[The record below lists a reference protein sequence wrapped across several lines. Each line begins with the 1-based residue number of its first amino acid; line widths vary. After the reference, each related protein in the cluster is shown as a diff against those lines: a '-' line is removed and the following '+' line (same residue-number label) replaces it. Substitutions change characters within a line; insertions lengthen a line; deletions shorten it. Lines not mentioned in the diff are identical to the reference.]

1 MSTTNQDFTMY
12 AGDGGLVSFQCFSDK
27 ASTIP
32 LPIGGGNVTEIVW
45 TVQRNLDAGSPIVL
59 TKKLSRSEITIV
71 GDGSTGIFA
80 ISVTAGDTAALTE
93 AYYHKAVITD
103 QSGNPSTVGDGQWTV
118 KPKPMATYSGDPST
132 STRDLIRA
140 LVGDTDM
147 DNPTYTDQVYDGLAA
162 NFGGPLYVAA
172 QVCRMLGQ
180 KYAGKATKR
189 LGDLSINYGEISKN
203 FFNAAADYQAQAD
216 MHGGGMYTAG
226 ISKSDR
232 HSYSPRFNRDAI
244 GAFTTIKAFDN
255 RGGSYGGFQN
265 NNVPE
270 DSA

>member
-1 MSTTNQDFTMY
+1 MTVANQDF
-12 AGDGGLVSFQCFSDK
+12 S
-27 ASTIP
+27 
-32 LPIGGGNVTEIVW
+32 
-45 TVQRNLDAGSPIVL
+45 
-59 TKKLSRSEITIV
+59 IV
-71 GDGSTGIFA
+71 GSGSTGQMQCTFVA
-80 ISVTAGDTAALTE
+80 ADTASMSE
-93 AYYHKAVITD
+93 GYYYTLSITD
-103 QSGNPSTVGDGQWTV
+103 MTGAVSTVATGQMTV
-118 KPKPMATYSGDPST
+118 SPKPLATSTGDPAT
-132 STRDLIRA
+132 TARDFARA
-140 LVGDTDM
+140 LVGDTDT
-147 DNPTYTDQVYDGLAA
+147 DSPYFSDQVYNGLATT
-162 NFGGPLYVAA
+162 FGGPLYVAA

-203 FFNAAADYQAQAD
+203 FFNAADDYQAQAD

-232 HSYSPRFNRDAI
+232 NAYSPRFNSDAI
-244 GAFTTIKAFDN
+244 GAFTTLKKFDN